1 MIEPGKQ
8 PTIVQIK
15 SRIGAAAYERLKRMI
30 QFIDQKYLGI

>member
-8 PTIVQIK
+8 PMTVQIET
-15 SRIGAAAYERLKRMI
+15 RIGAAAYERLKRMI